1 MDCEATTAARFHRQ
15 EETPHQGWMKPFL
28 ELTPGPNPAEQ
39 QSRAWGCPPARVA
52 PAQAVGRARDG
63 DQSGIQQGSSLL
75 TPCAGCRDHRC
86 SVQERH
92 GACRHKQK
100 GW

>member
-52 PAQAVGRARDG
+52 PAQAVGRARDR
-63 DQSGIQQGSSLL
+63 DQSGVRQGSSLL
-75 TPCAGCRDHRC
+75 TPLCWVPRPPVLGAGEAWHPP
-86 SVQERH
+86 S
-92 GACRHKQK
+92 
-100 GW
+100 